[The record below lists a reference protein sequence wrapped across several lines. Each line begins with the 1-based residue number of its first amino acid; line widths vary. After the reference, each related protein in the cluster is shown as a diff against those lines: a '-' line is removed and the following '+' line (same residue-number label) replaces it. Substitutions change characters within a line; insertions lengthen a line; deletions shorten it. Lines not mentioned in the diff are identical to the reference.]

1 MSPNKIDAVD
11 ALLLAL
17 SGLLTAT
24 PPAPVVEPRIFF
36 LEA

>member
-17 SGLLTAT
+17 SAQLAT
-24 PPAPVVEPRIFF
+24 PPAPPYRPSIFF